1 VRERSPAIAC
11 LYAANPAAALIG
23 SPLAGWLLGVHWHSF
38 AGWRWLFILEGI
50 PAIVVGIVTYFYMTD
65 WPAQAGW
72 LPQDERDW
80 LAHELQAEL
89 QAKNKD
95 TKLHNHGGVL
105 RPASCQTDC
114 RVLPGCHRSSR
125 NHLLDTDLR

>member
-1 VRERSPAIAC
+1 
-11 LYAANPAAALIG
+11 LIG

-38 AGWRWLFILEGI
+38 AGWRWLFTLKGI

-80 LAHELQAEL
+80 LVHELQAEL
-89 QAKNKD
+89 QAKK
-95 TKLHNHGGVL
+95 KI
-105 RPASCQTDC
+105 
-114 RVLPGCHRSSR
+114 R
-125 NHLLDTDLR
+125 NYTIMEAFCDLRIVRLIVAYFLDLTGALGTTYWIPTFVKRCIGGLAIIR